1 LLYAYW
7 TFWVLT
13 ILANAFVVYLLVA
26 QRLFCRFLFLS
37 LYFLL
42 VVAFGMGQYF
52 LVARPHWNWVGSI
65 EFYYL
70 SEFVL
75 AVALFAGVWQLSVRL
90 GFAKGDLRLACWSV
104 PVLLALMLFHLAVEL
119 ESTRFSHARFFTPP
133 WQDVQ
138 FVCGVMVLSLW
149 IWKVRHVARDQT
161 AARLVNVLS
170 VYFLLLF
177 AVYAAR
183 MSDSLD
189 IRMQAQVPVYHLSSE
204 AAAWLPLGS
213 AFALLF
219 RDHAH

>member
-1 LLYAYW
+1 LLYANW

-13 ILANAFVVYLLVA
+13 ILAHAFVVYLLVA

-37 LYFLL
+37 LYFVL
-42 VVAFGMGQYF
+42 VVAVGMGQCV
-52 LVARPHWNWVGSI
+52 LIARPDWNWVGYI

-90 GFAKGDLRLACWSV
+90 GFGKRDLRLAFWSV
-104 PVLLALMLFHLAVEL
+104 PVLLALLLFHLPVEL
-119 ESTRFSHARFFTPP
+119 EFTRFRHAWFSAAP

-138 FVCGVMVLSLW
+138 CVSGVMVLLLW
-149 IWKVRHVARDQT
+149 IWKIRHVPRDQT

-177 AVYAAR
+177 AVDAAL
-183 MSDSLD
+183 MSDSLH
-189 IRMQAQVPVYHLSSE
+189 IRMQAQVPVQHLSSE

-219 RDHAH
+219 RDHAD